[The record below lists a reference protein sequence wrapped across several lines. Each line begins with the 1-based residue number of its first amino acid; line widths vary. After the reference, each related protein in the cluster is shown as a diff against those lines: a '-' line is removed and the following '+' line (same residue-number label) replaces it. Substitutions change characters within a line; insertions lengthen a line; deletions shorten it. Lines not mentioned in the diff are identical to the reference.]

1 MNRKSRYAL
10 MAAVIVLATTRV
22 LVAHHGDAGRYEEHT
37 ITISGTLVS
46 AQLINPHSSL
56 VLDVKD
62 PGGNVIR
69 WEAELG
75 SMQSMKRWGWNRDT
89 LKIGTTITLVGRKAK
104 NGSPYINLTE
114 MASVADADGK
124 VLFESNVEPPGSAR

>member
-1 MNRKSRYAL
+1 MNTTPGYAL
-10 MAAVIVLATTRV
+10 MAAVGLLTMTRV
-22 LVAHHGDAGRYEEHT
+22 LVAHHGDAGRYEET
-37 ITISGTLVS
+37 TTTISGTLVS
-46 AQLINPHSSL
+46 AQLINPHSAL

-62 PGGNVIR
+62 PSGNVVR

-75 SMQSMKRWGWNRDT
+75 SMQSMKRWGWSRDT

-124 VLFESNVEPPGSAR
+124 VLFQSNVEPPAPAR